1 MDKNFLA
8 FYFFFSFNNTWVY
21 IEHHTQDWHTI
32 LFGAVR
38 RGRLWTRKSQIF
50 FTFHAVS
57 IPHAVCQIVNLNF
70 FFLFCHELTSC
81 DIVLKG
87 LNIFNLL
94 LTHDFV
100 LKQYDMF

>member
-1 MDKNFLA
+1 MSDSGRASFKFFLL
-8 FYFFFSFNNTWVY
+8 FTQCQSLMQCVKLSISIFFFF
-21 IEHHTQDWHTI
+21 
-32 LFGAVR
+32 
-38 RGRLWTRKSQIF
+38 
-50 FTFHAVS
+50 
-57 IPHAVCQIVNLNF
+57 
-70 FFLFCHELTSC
+70 FCHELTSC